1 MIHKTSYAEV
11 TDMWFYAL
19 AGATVGVIIGHMFPP
34 GHLFWFA
41 VGAVSG
47 CLAQRYLSRR
57 F

>member
-1 MIHKTSYAEV
+1 
-11 TDMWFYAL
+11 MWFYAL